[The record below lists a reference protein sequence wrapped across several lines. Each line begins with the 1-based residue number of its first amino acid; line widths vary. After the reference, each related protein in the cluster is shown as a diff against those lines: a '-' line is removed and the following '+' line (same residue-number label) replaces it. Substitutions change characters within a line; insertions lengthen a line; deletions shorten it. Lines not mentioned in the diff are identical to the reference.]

1 MAGNIDE
8 RIVQMEFDNAQF
20 ERGVSTSINTIDKL
34 KKALR
39 FDDVSDGFNQITKSA
54 NKVDLSGIQNSLE
67 KLQGMFTP
75 MGLAFVKVWT
85 DAVGKVEQKVASFN
99 KAVFK
104 DPFDD
109 GFKEYELKMGSVQTI
124 MNSSGESLDT
134 VNEKLQELN
143 EYADRT
149 IYSFSDMTSNI
160 GKFTNAGVSLNDAV
174 KAIQGVSNVAA
185 LSGANANEASRAMYN
200 FAQALSSGAVK
211 LIDWKSIENANM
223 ATQEFKK
230 ELIESALELG
240 TLVRVGDRFQSTTV
254 SMQNKVSDV
263 FDATMGFNDSLSSL
277 WMTTDVLTKTLG
289 KFSDETTDVGRRAF
303 AAAQDVKTWSQ
314 LLDTLKEALG
324 SGWAQSFEII
334 IGDFD
339 EAKELF
345 TMISNAL
352 GGVIDKTSKVR
363 NSLLQLWRN
372 NGGREKLLATIT
384 KMSDGLEKLY
394 DNVLS
399 GIFGNRNYQTLLEG
413 INPVLEDT
421 TKLVDKL
428 TQSELDAAWDIWT
441 KGLYGTGEE
450 RKRQLEE
457 MGYSYERVQGVVDQI
472 ANGTWETKELTEA
485 TTEEV
490 QQLQQY
496 YEKNEHSVYG
506 FIQRLK
512 EIPELIFNTAKS
524 AGTII
529 SNIAEQLWSG
539 FTAATNF
546 FKLGDII
553 KRPFQGIADVFSDI
567 SANTEKAS
575 IFEEIGKRV
584 GRVLNFIVDSLNEI
598 FDTAEDLRYTIGEV
612 LESSGAD
619 TLSNITTIL
628 SKLAQGF
635 VYAVKAI
642 AKFGTEFIKAF
653 VTNINFK
660 RITKDISNFSDSIR
674 TIALRIY
681 DSTKNSKALPKVLR
695 TIMKVL
701 DKILEIA
708 GVLFVTAID
717 KLVHIIDVIKEAK
730 ERFDEWVSSID
741 ESSRLYRAWE
751 ALKTIALNLWEAIK
765 KIATSLSDAL
775 GGKTTQVLESSQT
788 NLQKLYDIIKN
799 IVDHFLDKFVDGLEA
814 LAKIDFANLDLTP
827 VYNFFDNASGLIV
840 TLYDKMEK
848 GPEKFNTFFSYFKSD
863 DKKPTLLEK
872 IIDGMKNIFS
882 NLPEDI
888 EKAKTWG
895 AAVGKG
901 IVDGLSATDWG
912 AILRAASMISF
923 IRGVWLLGDSIK
935 KLETVFDNFAGIGKT
950 ISTGINTLV
959 DSFKTKITQSF
970 VLSVVFLISALTAA
984 MIALAYVPTDK
995 LIIVTACLAILLSLL
1010 PNIIRMMARLY
1021 RQREKLVDA
1030 KATLEEKK
1038 NDLSKSI
1045 RNSISLGSFFI
1056 GLGVML
1062 AGVAAVVTAIAK
1074 ADDISKITSVMPW
1087 LLGMVGMILGFTTII
1102 AYVISKM
1109 PQNAAENATS
1119 IFKSLGWM
1127 FVGIGVAIGI
1137 IVGSLVYL
1145 SKNDYSTDASNVII
1159 LLIGLFGAIAAFLT
1173 WTAKTS
1179 ESALPRRLGSVIKAM
1194 AAAVSLLVLPLLAI
1208 AAIHK
1213 IFGDEGFYAATDVMF
1228 KLLILFGV
1236 MVGALAI
1243 INNFMANDTGTTKNL
1258 SYFLVSLSIALLAFA
1273 GSMAILQKSGVMEWF
1288 IDTLAGP
1295 KAGYLIGGIIGII
1308 VVFLGSLAVMG
1319 AIFSKFSV
1327 AFVNGGKALEKLG
1340 IGFLAVSAGIF
1351 ILTLAFAALPDALEG
1366 LAKSVEVVKA
1376 YGPEIFQ
1383 ALMTIGSFILAAT
1396 VATVSKSKWTI
1407 ALGIVSVLS
1416 SLGTMLEGRTGSII
1430 KWMGGWIVGLVEAAS
1445 AVINV
1450 VVDAL
1455 VRLLILILAGLGI
1468 AIEQN
1473 GDELA
1478 EVIYIVFK
1486 TLFRIIERVVF
1497 ELAWDLLE
1505 GLSLGFAS
1513 IWNGVMDLFG
1523 AESKKINPDE
1533 LMEGFDMFHDEVQ
1546 DGINELGSYDMER
1559 LQDITKEVKDN
1570 MNETHKAFENLST
1583 FDEADMYTKGWGDA
1597 FKTDAEDASD
1607 AVDILGNIRN
1617 DTAAQNWGKSL
1628 VQNLP
1633 DQLGA
1638 GASVLDITNVNLNE
1652 LTGLDELAAQSG
1664 MDMSQIQA
1672 QAYSNGLVDENG
1684 QIMLDTSMDLQN
1696 MIGDDW
1702 TSNDMWEGL
1711 GEATD
1716 IQISDGVDDN
1726 DDEVIRAAEDLSEA
1740 INNTLNTNLVD
1751 NGYDIGYN
1759 YVSNIYK
1766 GAQDALDEAKA
1777 NAANVAEGLGDRAG
1791 DISEVLQND
1800 TMSNAV
1806 SSMGTAAEAIRKA
1819 TNDSLKQSAAA
1830 TNSAA
1835 SYIKDI
1841 QKGEN
1846 EVITTVMKVG
1856 TARTIGPSNI
1866 NLKDRAEEQKRLQ
1879 DAKYYQSKDYTDK
1892 WAAFGAVFSSEAAE
1906 NASKGFSSGYI
1917 PSSTYFSAIN
1927 TKIDDLDNKVSN
1939 MQIVMDTGALVGATS
1954 PAMNEALGTAS
1965 SYSNYTSRSTITRR

>member
-67 KLQGMFTP
+67 KLQSMFSP

-134 VNEKLQELN
+134 VNEKLDELN
-143 EYADRT
+143 TYADRT

-160 GKFTNAGVSLNDAV
+160 GKFTNAGVSLDDAV

-230 ELIESALELG
+230 ELIDSALELG

-384 KMSDGLEKLY
+384 RMSDGLEKLY

-413 INPVLEDT
+413 INPILEDT

-457 MGYSYERVQGVVDQI
+457 MGYSYERVQGVVNQI
-472 ANGTWETKELTEA
+472 ANGTWETKTITEA

-512 EIPELIFNTAKS
+512 EIPELIFDTAKS
-524 AGTII
+524 AGKII
-529 SNIAEQLWSG
+529 SNVTEQLWSG

-546 FKLGDII
+546 FKLGDVI

-567 SANTEKAS
+567 SENTEKAS

-584 GRVLNFIVDSLNEI
+584 GNVLDFIVDSLNEI

-612 LESSGAD
+612 LNSLGAD
-619 TLSNITTIL
+619 TLSNITEAL
-628 SKLAQGF
+628 SNLAKGF
-635 VYAVKAI
+635 VYAVKVVG
-642 AKFGTEFIKAF
+642 KFGAEFIKAF

-660 RITKDISNFSDSIR
+660 RISKDISKFSDSIK
-674 TIALRIY
+674 TIAYRIY
-681 DSTKNSKALPKVLR
+681 DTTKNSKTLPKVLR
-695 TIMKVL
+695 IIMKVL

-708 GVLFVTAID
+708 GALFVTAID
-717 KLVHIIDVIKEAK
+717 KLVHLIDIIKEAK
-730 ERFDEWVSSID
+730 ERFDEWVDSID

-775 GGKTTQVLESSQT
+775 GGKTTQVIESSQT

-840 TLYDKMEK
+840 TLYDKLDK

-984 MIALAYVPTDK
+984 MITLAYVPTDK
-995 LIIVTACLAILLSLL
+995 LIIVTACLAVLLSLL
-1010 PNIIRMMARLY
+1010 PNIIRQMARLY

-1030 KATLEEKK
+1030 KATLKEKE
-1038 NDLSKSI
+1038 NDLNKSI
-1045 RNSISLGSFFI
+1045 RNSVSLGAFFI
-1056 GLGVML
+1056 GLGAML

-1087 LLGMVGMILGFTTII
+1087 LLGMIGMILLFTTVI
-1102 AYVISKM
+1102 AVIVSKM
-1109 PQNAAENATS
+1109 PQHSAENATS
-1119 IFKSLGWM
+1119 IFKSLGLM

-1145 SKNDYSTDASNVII
+1145 SKNDYTTDASNAIM

-1194 AAAVSLLVLPLLAI
+1194 ATAVSLLVLPLLAI

-1228 KLLILFGV
+1228 KLLMLFGV

-1258 SYFLVSLSIALLAFA
+1258 SYFLVSLSVALLAFA

-1288 IDTLAGP
+1288 INTLAGP
-1295 KAGYLIGGIIGII
+1295 KAWYLIGGIIGVI
-1308 VVFLGSLAVMG
+1308 VTFLGSLAVMG
-1319 AIFSKFSV
+1319 FIFSKFSV
-1327 AFVNGGKALEKLG
+1327 AFMVGGKALEKLG

-1351 ILTLAFAALPDALEG
+1351 LLTLAFAAFPEALEG
-1366 LAKSVEVVKA
+1366 LAKSVEVIKV

-1407 ALGIVSVLS
+1407 ALGIISVLS

-1430 KWMGGWIVGLVEAAS
+1430 TWMGKWIVGLVEAAS
-1445 AVINV
+1445 AIVNV

-1455 VRLLILILAGLGI
+1455 VRLLILILSGLGI

-1473 GDELA
+1473 GDALA

-1486 TLFRIIERVVF
+1486 SLFRIIERVVF
-1497 ELAWDLLE
+1497 ELAWDVLE
-1505 GLSLGFAS
+1505 GLTLTVTS
-1513 IWNGVMDLFG
+1513 IWNSIMDIFG
-1523 AESKKINPDE
+1523 AETKKIDMEE
-1533 LMEGFDMFHDEVQ
+1533 LMEGFDTFHDDVQ
-1546 DGINELGSYDMER
+1546 DGINELGSYDMDR

-1583 FDEADMYTKGWGDA
+1583 FDTEELLENGWGIA
-1597 FKTDAEDASD
+1597 LKTDAENASD
-1607 AVDILGNIRN
+1607 AVDTLGNLRN
-1617 DTAAQNWGKSL
+1617 NTAAQNWSKSL

-1638 GASVLDITNVNLNE
+1638 GKSVLDMTNINLNE

-1664 MDMSQIQA
+1664 MDMSELQA
-1672 QAYSNGLVDENG
+1672 QAYSNGLVNENG
-1684 QIMLDTSMDLQN
+1684 QLMLDTSQDLQN
-1696 MIGDDW
+1696 MIGNDW
-1702 TSNDMWEGL
+1702 TGNDMWEGL

-1716 IQISDGVDDN
+1716 IQISDGVEDN
-1726 DDEVIRAAEDLSEA
+1726 DDEVIKAAEDLSEA

-1766 GAQDALDEAKA
+1766 GAQDALNDAK
-1777 NAANVAEGLGDRAG
+1777 NNTTNVAADLGNKA
-1791 DISEVLQND
+1791 SEVTDILQKD
-1800 TMSNAV
+1800 TMTNAV
-1806 SSMGTAAEAIRKA
+1806 EKVGSAAEAVRKA
-1819 TNDSLKQSAAA
+1819 TSDSLKKSAAA
-1830 TNSAA
+1830 TDSAS

-1841 QKGEN
+1841 QEGNN
-1846 EVITTVMKVG
+1846 EVVTTVLKVG
-1856 TARTIGPSNI
+1856 TQKSLGSSSK
-1866 NLKDRAEEQKRLQ
+1866 NLKDERAEQKRLQ
-1879 DAKYYQSKDYTDK
+1879 DAKYYQSKEYANS
-1892 WAAFGAVFSSEAAE
+1892 WASFGAAFSADAAE
-1906 NASKGFSSGYI
+1906 RTAEGFSSGI
-1917 PSSTYFSAIN
+1917 ISTPQYFSAFN
-1927 TKIDDLDNKVSN
+1927 TKLDDLDNKVSN